1 MAVLHCRPTSV
12 PVPGSPSLAAPP
24 PPLLAPVLLNCAIV
38 LTIWSIYRTLS
49 FIISPRPVFVP
60 TGNAV
65 QSALSQLSRA
75 VHSSEVMYLVG

>member
-1 MAVLHCRPTSV
+1 MVAVLHCRPTSV
-12 PVPGSPSLAAPP
+12 PVPGTPSLAA
-24 PPLLAPVLLNCAIV
+24 PLLAPVLLNCAIV